1 MIDLT
6 EGRLDSV
13 LSFAESISDNSLKNC
28 IESLKRAEKIINC
41 ETELYNDF
49 ADKSFYFLRKK
60 EGKFHGNGGIIW
72 HGGNENTY
80 SVSLTNT
87 KNWQIHT

>member
-13 LSFAESISDNSLKNC
+13 LLFAESINDDSLKNC
-28 IESLKRAEKIINC
+28 IESLKRAEKNLNC
-41 ETELYNDF
+41 ETELHNDF

-60 EGKFHGNGGIIW
+60 ENKFHGNGGIIW

-80 SVSLTNT
+80 SVSLTKT
-87 KNWQIHT
+87 TNWQIHT